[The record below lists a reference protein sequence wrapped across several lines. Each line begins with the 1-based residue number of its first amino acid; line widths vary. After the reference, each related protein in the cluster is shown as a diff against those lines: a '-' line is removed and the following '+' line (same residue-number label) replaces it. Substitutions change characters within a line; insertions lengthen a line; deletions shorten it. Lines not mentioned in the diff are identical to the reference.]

1 MREEDG
7 LEAAAV
13 EVPAAARK
21 VCWNTKCG
29 SSSSSKW
36 RPGWVL
42 RAGNT
47 AYLCDSCGYGDL
59 LTCLLFS
66 SPHASV
72 VSLCLLTEEE
82 SRHVGIWCSDGPI
95 LVFPF
100 FNLGP
105 TLKLFPSRTELNSR
119 GTVGA
124 GSASFHGAAKMH
136 EVQTE

>member
-13 EVPAAARK
+13 EVPAAAAAAARQ

-29 SSSSSKW
+29 SSGSSKW

-59 LTCLLFS
+59 LACFSPLPMRLTFLSVCLQRKRVDTWVFGDLMTPFLSFLFS
-66 SPHASV
+66 IWV
-72 VSLCLLTEEE
+72 LL
-82 SRHVGIWCSDGPI
+82 
-95 LVFPF
+95 
-100 FNLGP
+100 
-105 TLKLFPSRTELNSR
+105 
-119 GTVGA
+119 
-124 GSASFHGAAKMH
+124 
-136 EVQTE
+136 

>member
-13 EVPAAARK
+13 EVPAAPAARK

-47 AYLCDSCGYGDL
+47 AYLCDSCGLAYEQFRFCETFHSDDAGWR
-59 LTCLLFS
+59 TCNSCKKVGFS
-66 SPHASV
+66 SF
-72 VSLCLLTEEE
+72 LY
-82 SRHVGIWCSDGPI
+82 SDY
-95 LVFPF
+95 
-100 FNLGP
+100 
-105 TLKLFPSRTELNSR
+105 
-119 GTVGA
+119 
-124 GSASFHGAAKMH
+124 
-136 EVQTE
+136 

>member
-13 EVPAAARK
+13 ELPAAAAPRK

-59 LTCLLFS
+59 LACFSPLPMRLTFLSVCLQRKR
-66 SPHASV
+66 V
-72 VSLCLLTEEE
+72 DT
-82 SRHVGIWCSDGPI
+82 W
-95 LVFPF
+95 VF
-100 FNLGP
+100 
-105 TLKLFPSRTELNSR
+105 R
-119 GTVGA
+119 
-124 GSASFHGAAKMH
+124 
-136 EVQTE
+136 